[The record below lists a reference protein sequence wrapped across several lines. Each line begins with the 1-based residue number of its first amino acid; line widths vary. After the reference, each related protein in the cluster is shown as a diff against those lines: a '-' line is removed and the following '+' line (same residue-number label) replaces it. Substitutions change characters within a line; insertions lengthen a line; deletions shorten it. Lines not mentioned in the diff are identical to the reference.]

1 MVNAPNPPLSSKRA
15 IPTGSA
21 GASPTVSLCRHTRA
35 RGNAVIEVSFLLPWL
50 FFMFIG
56 VLDVGFYCQA
66 AIATQNAARA
76 GAAYTSLSST
86 TAADS
91 TVACQYALQELQ
103 AMTNVRNLANCNGSP
118 LTVTAAKVTGPDG
131 AWASSVTVT
140 YVTNRMVPIPG
151 LMSQFTI
158 RRIVQMKLK

>member
-1 MVNAPNPPLSSKRA
+1 
-15 IPTGSA
+15 
-21 GASPTVSLCRHTRA
+21 
-35 RGNAVIEVSFLLPWL
+35 
-50 FFMFIG
+50 MFIG

-118 LTVTAAKVTGPDG
+118 LTVAAAKVTGPGG